1 MKHLREFVTLLQM
14 ADIDLKQG
22 EPMCR
27 HTTFQ
32 IGGPVAVMA
41 FPNSPEQV
49 GEILKIARRYE
60 ITPMILGAGSN
71 ILAPDEGLDTVVIE
85 LRTAM
90 NRVEERSKGEFEAQA
105 GAAMA
110 RLATFA
116 MERGYTGLEF
126 AHGIPGTVGG
136 GVYMNAGA
144 YGGEMCQVVTGV
156 TAMDRAGNLLDI
168 PADKLE
174 LSYRHSRFMNEDLVI
189 LSVRVKLEKG
199 DREEIRTKMAELM
212 NRRRTSQPLELPSA
226 GSTFKRPATGY
237 AAAMIEAAGLKGLR
251 VGDAQVSEKHAGF
264 VVNRGRATC
273 KDVLRLMEQVQ
284 DRVEQDTG
292 VRLEP
297 EVRILEVQ
305 RPCAF

>member
-1 MKHLREFVTLLQM
+1 
-14 ADIDLKQG
+14 
-22 EPMCR
+22 MCR

-32 IGGPVAVMA
+32 IGGPVTVMA

-168 PADKLE
+168 PADKLD

-199 DREEIRTKMAELM
+199 DREEIRAKMAELM
-212 NRRRTSQPLELPSA
+212 TRRRTSQPLELPSA